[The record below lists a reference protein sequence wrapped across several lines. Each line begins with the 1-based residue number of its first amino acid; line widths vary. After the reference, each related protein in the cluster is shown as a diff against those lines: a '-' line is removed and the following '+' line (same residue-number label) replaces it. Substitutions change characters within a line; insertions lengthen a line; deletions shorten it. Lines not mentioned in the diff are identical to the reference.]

1 MSMRSRIKTLAGRA
15 SPGRVGGIGLA
26 ALLVVAV
33 ASGHVPGLHAHAA
46 DIDRRLPAPAVDEP
60 ATASSETAIFAGGCF
75 WGVQGVFQHVHG
87 VTEALAGYDG
97 GQASTAQYETVSTG
111 TTGHA
116 ESVRVTFDPRV
127 ISYAHLLQIFF
138 SVVTD
143 PTQVNEQ
150 YPDTGTQYRSELFTT
165 SPSQARVASLYIAQ
179 LDQAKAFQAPI
190 ATIVGRN
197 TGFYPAE
204 GYHQNYLT
212 LNPDSDYI
220 ATFDLPKIEALSHV
234 FPADFSLKAVLVATD
249 KS

>member
-1 MSMRSRIKTLAGRA
+1 M
-15 SPGRVGGIGLA
+15 
-26 ALLVVAV
+26 
-33 ASGHVPGLHAHAA
+33 
-46 DIDRRLPAPAVDEP
+46 LPPPAVDEP
-60 ATASSETAIFAGGCF
+60 ASGAPSETAIFAGGCF
-75 WGVQGVFQHVHG
+75 WGVQGTFQHVRG
-87 VTEALAGYDG
+87 VTEAMSGYDG
-97 GQASTAQYETVSTG
+97 GQAATAQYETVSTG

-127 ISYAHLLQIFF
+127 ITYGHLLQIFF

-150 YPDTGTQYRSELFTT
+150 YRSELFTT
-165 SPSQARVASLYIAQ
+165 SPAQAHVASLYIAQ
-179 LDQAKAFQAPI
+179 LDQAKAFPAPI

-220 ATFDLPKIEALSHV
+220 ATFDLPKISALSRV
-234 FPADFSLKAVLVATD
+234 FPADYAAKPVLVPD
-249 KS
+249 NGKS

>member
-1 MSMRSRIKTLAGRA
+1 MSLVSRIKA
-15 SPGRVGGIGLA
+15 SPGRA
-26 ALLVVAV
+26 AAVAV
-33 ASGHVPGLHAHAA
+33 GAAVTLGVAAGHLPGLRAHAA
-46 DIDRRLPAPAVDEP
+46 ELDQRLPPPAVDEP
-60 ATASSETAIFAGGCF
+60 ASGATSETAIFAGGCF
-75 WGVQGVFQHVHG
+75 WGVQGTFQHVRG
-87 VTEALAGYDG
+87 VTEALSGYDG

-127 ISYAHLLQIFF
+127 ISYGHLLQIFF

-165 SPSQARVASLYIAQ
+165 SPAQARVASLYIAQ
-179 LDQAKAFQAPI
+179 LDGAKAFPAPI

-220 ATFDLPKIEALSHV
+220 ATFDMPKIDALSRI
-234 FPADFSLKAVLVATD
+234 FPADFSAKPVLVPDAG

>member
-1 MSMRSRIKTLAGRA
+1 MSLLSRIKA
-15 SPGRVGGIGLA
+15 SPGRVGGVALA
-26 ALLVVAV
+26 ALLVAAV
-33 ASGHVPGLHAHAA
+33 ASGHFPGLGAHAA
-46 DIDRRLPAPAVDEP
+46 DLDQRLPPPAVDEP
-60 ATASSETAIFAGGCF
+60 ASGAQSETAIFAGGCF
-75 WGVQGVFQHVHG
+75 WGVQGTFQHVRG
-87 VTEALAGYDG
+87 VTEALSGYDG
-97 GQASTAQYETVSTG
+97 GQAATAQYETVSTG

-127 ISYAHLLQIFF
+127 ISYGHLLQIFF

-165 SPSQARVASLYIAQ
+165 SPEQARVASLYIAQ
-179 LDQAKAFQAPI
+179 LDKAKAFPAPI
-190 ATIVGRN
+190 ATIVGTN

-220 ATFDLPKIEALSHV
+220 ATFDLPKIDALSRV
-234 FPADFSLKAVLVATD
+234 FPADYSAKPVLVPDAG

>member
-1 MSMRSRIKTLAGRA
+1 MSLLSRIKA
-15 SPGRVGGIGLA
+15 SPGRVAAVSLA
-26 ALLVVAV
+26 ALLVASI
-33 ASGHVPGLHAHAA
+33 ASGHFPGLRAHAA
-46 DIDRRLPAPAVDEP
+46 DLDRQLAPPAVDEP
-60 ATASSETAIFAGGCF
+60 AAGHSETAIFAGGCF

-97 GQASTAQYETVSTG
+97 GKSSTAQYETVSTG

-116 ESVRVTFDPRV
+116 ESVRVTFDPQV
-127 ISYAHLLQIFF
+127 ISYGHLLQIFF

-165 SPSQARVASLYIAQ
+165 STAQARVASLYIAQ
-179 LDQAKAFQAPI
+179 LDQAKAFPAPI
-190 ATIVGRN
+190 ATIVGHN
-197 TGFYPAE
+197 TGFYAAE

-220 ATFDLPKIEALSHV
+220 ATFDLPKIDALSHV
-234 FPADFSLKAVLVATD
+234 FPADFLSKPVLVPAAE

>member
-1 MSMRSRIKTLAGRA
+1 MSLFSRLKT
-15 SPGRVGGIGLA
+15 SPGRVGAVSLA
-26 ALLVVAV
+26 ALLVAAV
-33 ASGHVPGLHAHAA
+33 ASGHFPGLRAHAA
-46 DIDRRLPAPAVDEP
+46 DLDKMLPPPAVDEP
-60 ATASSETAIFAGGCF
+60 ASGAQSETAIFAGGCF
-75 WGVQGVFQHVHG
+75 WGVQGTFQHVRG
-87 VTEALAGYDG
+87 VTEAMSGYDG
-97 GQASTAQYETVSTG
+97 GQAATAQYETVSTG

-127 ISYAHLLQIFF
+127 ITYGHLLQIFF

-150 YPDTGTQYRSELFTT
+150 YPDTGSQYRSELFTT
-165 SPSQARVASLYIAQ
+165 SPAQARVASLYIAQ
-179 LDQAKAFQAPI
+179 LDQAKAFPAPI
-190 ATIVGRN
+190 ATIVGKN

-220 ATFDLPKIEALSHV
+220 ATFDLPKIDALSRV
-234 FPADFSLKAVLVATD
+234 FPADYAAKPVLVPDAG

>member
-1 MSMRSRIKTLAGRA
+1 MK
-15 SPGRVGGIGLA
+15 SPNFPRGRVTAVA
-26 ALLVVAV
+26 ACAVVAAAV
-33 ASGHVPGLHAHAA
+33 AFGHLPGMGAHAA
-46 DIDRRLPAPAVDEP
+46 DLDRLLPPPAVDEP
-60 ATASSETAIFAGGCF
+60 ASTASSETAIFAGGCF
-75 WGVQGVFQHVHG
+75 WGVQGTFQHVRG
-87 VTEALAGYDG
+87 VTEALSGYDG
-97 GQASTAQYETVSTG
+97 GAASTAQYETVSTG

-127 ISYAHLLQIFF
+127 VSYGHLLQIFF

-165 SPSQARVASLYIAQ
+165 SPAQAHVASLYIAQ
-179 LDQAKAFQAPI
+179 LDQAKVFAAPI
-190 ATIVGRN
+190 ATIVGTN

-220 ATFDLPKIEALSHV
+220 ATFDLPKIDALSRV
-234 FPADFSLKAVLVATD
+234 YPADYSSKPVLVPENGG
-249 KS
+249 S

>member
-1 MSMRSRIKTLAGRA
+1 MSLLSRIKA
-15 SPGRVGGIGLA
+15 SPGRVAAVSLA
-26 ALLVVAV
+26 ALLVASV
-33 ASGHVPGLHAHAA
+33 ASGHFPGLRAHAA
-46 DIDRRLPAPAVDEP
+46 DLDRQLAPPAVDEP
-60 ATASSETAIFAGGCF
+60 ASTGHSETAIFAGGCF
-75 WGVQGVFQHVHG
+75 WGVQGTFQHVRG

-97 GQASTAQYETVSTG
+97 GKAATAQYETVSTG

-116 ESVRVTFDPRV
+116 ESVRVTFDPQV
-127 ISYAHLLQIFF
+127 ISYGHLLQIFF

-165 SPSQARVASLYIAQ
+165 STAQARVASLYIAQ
-179 LDQAKAFQAPI
+179 LDQAKAFPAPI
-190 ATIVGRN
+190 ATIVGHN

-220 ATFDLPKIEALSHV
+220 ATYDLPKIDALSHV
-234 FPADFSLKAVLVATD
+234 YPADYSSKPVLVPAAD